1 MDDNNFILLGFIN
14 IKAEK
19 PFKADLAR
27 NGQMALDKYKER
39 IEKGLVYSCIFVDI
53 EMPVMGGMEVAKE
66 IRIIEVLE
74 N

>member
-1 MDDNNFILLGFIN
+1 M
-14 IKAEK
+14 KADK

-39 IEKGLVYSCIFVDI
+39 IEKGLIYSCIFVDI
-53 EMPVMGGMEVAKE
+53 EMPGMGGMEVAKE
-66 IRIIEVLE
+66 IRTIEVLE